1 MKKCCTITKIRF
13 SYENNI
19 LFAKKEK
26 LKDLCIVFFEKK
38 MYFCSLFYNNRTI
51 VV

>member
-1 MKKCCTITKIRF
+1 M
-13 SYENNI
+13 NNI
-19 LFAKKEK
+19 MFFCKKEE